1 MITKT
6 LLENPESAGALR
18 TAIIPPNAAEPLSV
32 TGADWSRRSFLKT
45 AGAGLGLVIAFH
57 FTGKSARAAALDAAK
72 TPPGVA
78 GMLAPNAFLRIAT
91 DGCVTVFI
99 NHSEMGQGIVTALP
113 MLVAEELDA
122 DWSKV
127 RTEFAP
133 VDPAY
138 NHAAFGIQM
147 TGGSSSTWSE
157 YERLRTAGATA
168 RALLVQA
175 AAEEWKIPA
184 AELRTENGCVIH
196 EGSGKKIAYGD
207 LVERAAQLPS
217 PGKVALKDAKNFR
230 LLGKPTRRI
239 DSRAKVTGTAE
250 FGLDVKPAGTLT
262 AVVARAPAFGGKV
275 EKFDAA
281 PALAV
286 PGVKAVF
293 KIPSGVAIVAENF
306 WAAKRAR
313 DAVVSTIAW
322 KLSDDARIDSEKQAA
337 RFAELAKTPGN
348 VAENIGDTSASLK
361 AAVKVIEADYAVPY
375 LAHAPMEPLNATV
388 HLRDSDAEIWTGTQF
403 QTVDLMTSSA
413 VLGLKPDKIQ
423 LHTTFLG
430 GGFGRRATPS
440 SDWIVEA
447 CHVAKAARSAGVTAP
462 IKTVWTREDDL
473 AGGYYRPMFHHRLI
487 GGLDAQGKVVAWQQT
502 LVGQSFLVGTPFE
515 VAMVKNGVD
524 ETSVEGAAHSVY
536 KIPAR
541 RVELHSPRIPVP
553 TLWWRSVGHTHTALA
568 VECFIDELAHAAG
581 RSPLDLRRE
590 LLPPESRQR
599 RVLELAVEKSGYGKT
614 KLPAC
619 SAHGLAVHESFGSFV
634 AQVVEVSL
642 DEGWPRVH
650 RVTAAVDCGTVVN
663 PLTVEAQVQGSV
675 IYALSAILYG
685 EITLNDGRVQQSNF
699 HQYQVARMN
708 EAPVVDVHVIA
719 TGDKMGGIGETGV
732 PPTFAAVLNGL
743 FALTGKRIR
752 SLPLSHVD
760 WS

>member
-1 MITKT
+1 MITAS
-6 LLENPESAGALR
+6 LRENPAALSALAAFR
-18 TAIIPPNAAEPLSV
+18 VSVVPPATV
-32 TGADWSRRSFLKT
+32 TDWSRRGFLKA
-45 AGAGLGLVIAFH
+45 AGTTVGLVLAFQ
-57 FTGKSARAAALDAAK
+57 FTGKPARAAALDAAK
-72 TPPGVA
+72 NPAAASGA
-78 GMLAPNAFLRIAT
+78 FAPNAFLRIAP
-91 DGCVTVFI
+91 DGMVTVFV
-99 NHSEMGQGIVTALP
+99 NHAEMGQGIVTALP
-113 MLVAEELDA
+113 MLIAEELDA

-127 RTEFAP
+127 RTEFAAVAP
-133 VDPAY
+133 EY
-138 NHAAFGIQM
+138 NHSAFGIQM

-175 AAEEWKIPA
+175 AADGWKIPA
-184 AELRTENGCVIH
+184 SELTTENGHVLH
-196 EGSGKKIAYGD
+196 AASGKKIGYGD
-207 LVERAAQLPS
+207 LVEPAATLTP
-217 PGKVALKDAKNFR
+217 PAKVALKDPKNFR
-230 LLGKPTRRI
+230 LLGKPTRRL

-250 FGLDVKPAGTLT
+250 FGLDVKQPGALT

-275 EKFDAA
+275 ETFDPA

-286 PGVKAVF
+286 PGVKAVV
-293 KIPSGVAIVAENF
+293 KVPSGVAIVADNF

-322 KLSDDARIDSEKQAA
+322 KLSDDARIDSEAQAK

-348 VAENIGDTSASLK
+348 IAENHGDAPAALKSAAK
-361 AAVKVIEADYAVPY
+361 TIEADYAVPY

-388 HLRDSDAEIWTGTQF
+388 TLNADSAEIWTGTQF
-403 QTVDLMTSSA
+403 QTVDLMTA
-413 VLGLKPDKIQ
+413 ATVLGLKPDQVK

-447 CHVAKAARSAGVTAP
+447 CHVAKAARAAGVNTP

-473 AGGYYRPMFHHRLI
+473 AGGYYRPMFHHRLV
-487 GGLDAQGKVVAWQQT
+487 GGLDAQGKVIAWHQT
-502 LVGQSFLVGTPFE
+502 IVGQSFIAGTPFE
-515 VAMVKNGVD
+515 AMMIKNGVD

-541 RVELHSPRIPVP
+541 LIHAHSPKVPVP

-599 RVLELAVEKSGYGKT
+599 RVLDLAIEKSGYGKA
-614 KLPAC
+614 KLPAGR
-619 SAHGLAVHESFGSFV
+619 AHGIAVHESFGSFV
-634 AQVVEVSL
+634 AQVAEVSL
-642 DEGWPRVH
+642 EDGWPRVH
-650 RVTAAVDCGTVVN
+650 RITAAVDCGTAVN
-663 PLTVEAQVQGSV
+663 PLTIEAQVQGSV

-685 EITLNDGRVQQSNF
+685 EITLKDGRVQQKNF
-699 HQYQVARMN
+699 HEYQVARMN
-708 EAPVVDVHVIA
+708 ETPVVDVHIIA

-743 FALTGKRIR
+743 FAATGKRIR